1 MKIYDTYKW
10 IKEKPPEIEWLID
23 KLLPKDEV
31 LLISGE
37 TGVGKSLLRTQL
49 AILFAKGG
57 GEFLGYKITGA
68 PTLVV
73 QHENS
78 IAGEWRRIHKLA
90 QSIGIYDEKRF
101 LLNQAMYSI
110 PNAKEAKRLENVVR
124 ASNAKVVIYD
134 CLGTLHTCNEN
145 SASEMRA
152 VCEALKKIDRE
163 CGTSSIII
171 HHFRKPSD
179 GRDSSGDKAESRGS
193 SSISDFA
200 GFIITVRKASNGLI
214 KIKVEKTRDS
224 DEEGKELIC
233 KRDPNTLLLEI
244 ASDEA
249 GETYD
254 LDKILSV
261 LKAGP
266 IETRQ
271 AFVDALLD
279 DKVASSERTA
289 RRMIEWAVRKGSVNM
304 FKDGNKNIYALETK
318 YALQCKGLWPVCDS

>member
-1 MKIYDTYKW
+1 MKIYDTRKW
-10 IKEKPPEIEWLID
+10 VMEKPPEIEWLIE

-57 GEFLGYKITGA
+57 GEFLGYKVAGA

-101 LLNQAMYSI
+101 LLNQALYSV
-110 PNAKEAKRLENVVR
+110 PGVKEAKRLESVIR
-124 ASNAKVVIYD
+124 ASGAKVIIYD
-134 CLGTLHTCNEN
+134 NLSTLHTCNEN

-163 CGTSSIII
+163 CGTSSILL

-200 GFIITVRKASNGLI
+200 GSIITVRKASNGLI

>member
-1 MKIYDTYKW
+1 MKIYDTRKW
-10 IKEKPPEIEWLID
+10 VMEKPPEIKWLIER
-23 KLLPKDEV
+23 LLPEDEV

-57 GEFLGYKITGA
+57 GEFLGYKVAGA

-78 IAGEWRRIHKLA
+78 VTGEWRRIHKLA
-90 QSIGIYDEKRF
+90 QSIGIYDKKRF

-110 PNAKEAKRLENVVR
+110 PSAKEAKRLENTVK
-124 ASNAKVVIYD
+124 ASGAKVIIYD
-134 CLGTLHTCNEN
+134 CLSTLHTSNEN
-145 SASEMRA
+145 SASEMRQ
-152 VCEALKKIDRE
+152 VCEALKRIDRE
-163 CGTSSIII
+163 CNTSSIII

-179 GRDSSGDKAESRGS
+179 GKDSSGDKAESRGS
-193 SSISDFA
+193 SGISDFA
-200 GFIITVRKASNGLI
+200 GSIITVRKASNGLI

-224 DEEGKELIC
+224 DEEGRELIC

-279 DKVASSERTA
+279 DKVAGSERTA

>member
-1 MKIYDTYKW
+1 
-10 IKEKPPEIEWLID
+10 
-23 KLLPKDEV
+23 
-31 LLISGE
+31 
-37 TGVGKSLLRTQL
+37 
-49 AILFAKGG
+49 
-57 GEFLGYKITGA
+57 
-68 PTLVV
+68 
-73 QHENS
+73 
-78 IAGEWRRIHKLA
+78 
-90 QSIGIYDEKRF
+90 
-101 LLNQAMYSI
+101 
-110 PNAKEAKRLENVVR
+110 VVR
-124 ASNAKVVIYD
+124 ASGAKVVIYD

-224 DEEGKELIC
+224 DEEGRELIC
-233 KRDPNTLLLEI
+233 KRNPNTLLLEV

-249 GETYD
+249 VETYD
-254 LDKILSV
+254 IEKICSV

-271 AFVDALLD
+271 AFIDALID
-279 DKVASSERTA
+279 DKVATSEMTA
-289 RRMIEWAVRKGSVNM
+289 RRMIEWAVRKGSVNV
-304 FKDGNKNIYALETK
+304 FREGKKNIYSLETK
-318 YALQCKGLWPVCDS
+318 YALQCKGLWPTCDS

>member
-10 IKEKPPEIEWLID
+10 VKERPPEIEWLIE

-49 AILFAKGG
+49 SILFAKGG
-57 GEFLGYKITGA
+57 GEFLGYKVAGA
-68 PTLVV
+68 PVLVV

-78 IAGEWRRIHKLA
+78 VTGEWRRIHRLA
-90 QSIGIYDEKRF
+90 QNIGVYNEKRF

-110 PNAKEAKRLENVVR
+110 PNAREAKRLENVVKTSR
-124 ASNAKVVIYD
+124 AKVVIYD
-134 CLGTLHTCNEN
+134 CLATLHTSNEN

-152 VCEALKKIDRE
+152 VCETLKRIDRE
-163 CGTSSIII
+163 CSTSSILI

-193 SSISDFA
+193 SGISDFA
-200 GFIITVRKASNGLI
+200 GSILTVRKASNGLI

-224 DEEGKELIC
+224 DEEGRELIC
-233 KRDPNTLLLEI
+233 KRNPDTLLLEI
-244 ASDEA
+244 ASEEA
-249 GETYD
+249 GATYD

-266 IETRQ
+266 IETRG
-271 AFVDALLD
+271 AFIDALLD
-279 DKVASSERTA
+279 DKIADSERTA
-289 RRMIEWAVRKGSVNM
+289 RRMIEWAARKGSVYVI
-304 FKDGNKNIYALETK
+304 KRGNKNIYALESE
-318 YALQCKGLWPVCDS
+318 YSLQCKGLLSTCDS

>member
-10 IKEKPPEIEWLID
+10 IKERPPEIKWLIK

-57 GEFLGYKITGA
+57 GEFLGYKVAGA
-68 PTLVV
+68 STLVV

-90 QSIGIYDEKRF
+90 QSIGVYDEKRF
-101 LLNQAMYSI
+101 LLNQALYSI
-110 PNAKEAKRLENVVR
+110 PNAKEAKRLEGVVK
-124 ASNAKVVIYD
+124 ASGAEVVIYD
-134 CLGTLHTCNEN
+134 CLSTLHTSNEN
-145 SASEMRA
+145 SASEMRQ
-152 VCEALKKIDRE
+152 VCEALKRIDRG

-179 GRDSSGDKAESRGS
+179 GKDSSGDKAESRGS
-193 SSISDFA
+193 SGISDFA
-200 GFIITVRKASNGLI
+200 GSIITVRKASNGLI

-224 DEEGKELIC
+224 DEEGREIIC
-233 KRDPNTLLLEI
+233 KRDPDTLLLEI
-244 ASDEA
+244 AKEEA
-249 GETYD
+249 TETYD
-254 LDKILSV
+254 IEKICSV

-271 AFVDALLD
+271 AFIDALVD
-279 DKVASSERTA
+279 DKVAASEMTA
-289 RRMIEWAVRKGSVNM
+289 RRMIDWAVRRGSINM
-304 FKDGNKNIYALETK
+304 FKEGNKNIYSLETR
-318 YALQCKGLWPVCDS
+318 YALQCKGVLS

>member
-10 IKEKPPEIEWLID
+10 VKEKPPEIKWLIER
-23 KLLPKDEV
+23 LLPEDEV

-49 AILFAKGG
+49 SILFAKGG
-57 GEFLGYKITGA
+57 GEFLGYKVTGA
-68 PTLVV
+68 PVLVV

-101 LLNQAMYSI
+101 LLNQAMYSV

-124 ASNAKVVIYD
+124 VSGAKIVIYD

-224 DEEGKELIC
+224 DEEGREIIC
-233 KRDPNTLLLEI
+233 KRNPDTLLLEI
-244 ASDEA
+244 ASEEA
-249 GETYD
+249 AETYD
-254 LDKILSV
+254 VEKICSV

-271 AFVDALLD
+271 AFIDALID
-279 DKVASSERTA
+279 DKIATSEMTA
-289 RRMIEWAVRKGSVNM
+289 RRMIDWVVRRGSVNM
-304 FKDGNKNIYALETK
+304 FKDGKKNIYALETK

>member
-10 IKEKPPEIEWLID
+10 IKERPPEIEWLIN

-57 GEFLGYKITGA
+57 GEFLGYKVTGA
-68 PTLVV
+68 PVLVV

-90 QSIGIYDEKRF
+90 QSIGVYNEKRF

-110 PNAKEAKRLENVVR
+110 PNAKEAKRLEGVVK
-124 ASNAKVVIYD
+124 ASGAEVVIYD
-134 CLGTLHTCNEN
+134 CLATLHTSNEN

-163 CGTSSIII
+163 CGTSSIIV

-179 GRDSSGDKAESRGS
+179 GKDSSGDKAESRGS
-193 SSISDFA
+193 SGISDFA
-200 GFIITVRKASNGLI
+200 GSIITVRKASNGLI
-214 KIKVEKTRDS
+214 KLKIEKTRDS
-224 DEEGKELIC
+224 DEEGREFC
-233 KRDPNTLLLEI
+233 
-244 ASDEA
+244 
-249 GETYD
+249 
-254 LDKILSV
+254 
-261 LKAGP
+261 
-266 IETRQ
+266 
-271 AFVDALLD
+271 
-279 DKVASSERTA
+279 
-289 RRMIEWAVRKGSVNM
+289 
-304 FKDGNKNIYALETK
+304 
-318 YALQCKGLWPVCDS
+318 